1 MKILKKEDLLVLLL
15 SFFIFVSFV
24 SGFVLNENSAGA
36 GGDNGDFVQIWN
48 ALQLFKEGILENLNS
63 FEYDDSRNPLIYI
76 IHVLFNPFIDTK
88 YQFRM
93 SVLFISLLCLPFFYY
108 ALREKYKNINN
119 YLAMLITSL
128 ILLSPYFRTSAFW
141 GLGENYGILFSL
153 ITYLIFKK
161 KIINRNFN
169 NISPIYLFLLSLSSS
184 LCVYFDLKLIIV
196 PLICFVS
203 ILLNKHTDNKN
214 KILLTLFYVFL
225 SSPLFYMMYLWMGI
239 LPPAQQLARQP
250 GSFFGIYNI
259 GYAITIIAFYVF
271 PFLLFE
277 KKKLFILIDNFFVK
291 KNIFYF
297 LIFAI
302 YLGFIIYFYNTF
314 NSQDLGNGIV
324 HKFANLVFA
333 DIKTQ
338 FIFTVIAFFVS
349 WIIINIFFDKIL
361 VDKLIIFYFVIL
373 SALTNPIQQEYF
385 DPIIIIFIF
394 TFLNRKIKINYK
406 NIFILTIYLSIF
418 LTSTNLYY
426 KYTL

>member
-1 MKILKKEDLLVLLL
+1 M
-15 SFFIFVSFV
+15 
-24 SGFVLNENSAGA
+24 
-36 GGDNGDFVQIWN
+36 
-48 ALQLFKEGILENLNS
+48 
-63 FEYDDSRNPLIYI
+63 
-76 IHVLFNPFIDTK
+76 
-88 YQFRM
+88 
-93 SVLFISLLCLPFFYY
+93 
-108 ALREKYKNINN
+108 
-119 YLAMLITSL
+119 
-128 ILLSPYFRTSAFW
+128 
-141 GLGENYGILFSL
+141 
-153 ITYLIFKK
+153 
-161 KIINRNFN
+161 
-169 NISPIYLFLLSLSSS
+169 
-184 LCVYFDLKLIIV
+184 
-196 PLICFVS
+196 
-203 ILLNKHTDNKN
+203 
-214 KILLTLFYVFL
+214 
-225 SSPLFYMMYLWMGI
+225 
-239 LPPAQQLARQP
+239 
-250 GSFFGIYNI
+250 
-259 GYAITIIAFYVF
+259 
-271 PFLLFE
+271 
-277 KKKLFILIDNFFVK
+277 IDNFFVK

-333 DIKTQ
+333 DIKTR